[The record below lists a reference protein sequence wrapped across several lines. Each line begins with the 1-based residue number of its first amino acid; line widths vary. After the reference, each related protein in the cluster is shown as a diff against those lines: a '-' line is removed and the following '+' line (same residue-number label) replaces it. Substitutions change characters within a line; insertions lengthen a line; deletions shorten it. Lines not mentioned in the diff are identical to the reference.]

1 MPQLDISTFLP
12 QLFWLIISFGLLYYI
27 LSKFCL
33 PKLDK
38 IFCERDDKIS
48 HALSKAERNKKE
60 ASKLKAEYEEMVS
73 QAIKTK
79 DSMILEALKEI
90 SVMTDHKIT
99 QHELELKIMLSNS
112 EQKLKDFKDNSVENV
127 RQIAAEASEEILSSL
142 LNIKTTKQSILQ
154 LIKSKG
160 NYGA

>member
-12 QLFWLIISFGLLYYI
+12 QLFWLIVSFGLLYCI

-60 ASKLKAEYEEMVS
+60 AFKLKAEYEEVIS
-73 QAIKTK
+73 RAIKTK
-79 DSMILEALKEI
+79 DSMVLEALKEI
-90 SVMTDHKIT
+90 SVMMDHKMV

-112 EQKLKDFKDNSVENV
+112 EQKLKEFKDNSVEHV
-127 RQIAAEASEEILSSL
+127 KQIAVEASEEILSNL
-142 LNIKTTKQSILQ
+142 LNIKLTKKSILQ
-154 LIKSKG
+154 LIKS
-160 NYGA
+160 